1 MSFTTTD
8 LASIEAAII
17 ALAGGSRV
25 ERVIVDGEVI
35 NYTPATI
42 QELLLLR
49 DKVKAEVEIAAG
61 TVTLRTYAKNGGRG
75 L

>member
-8 LASIEAAII
+8 LSSIEAALI

-25 ERVIVDGEVI
+25 ERVVVDGEVI

-42 QELLLLR
+42 NELLALR
-49 DKVKAEVEIAAG
+49 DRVKAEVDVSAG